1 MAKNRSLN
9 VVLPVY
15 NEELELKDSVFR
27 LKSYLETLPKKYFWK
42 ITIVDNAS
50 IDNTMQIALGIAK
63 KDKRIIALHLDKKGR
78 GRAVKFAWTTSSDE
92 ILAYMDI
99 DLSTDLSHF
108 ESLLQSLER
117 GYDIAIGS
125 RNLASSRVSNRHWLR
140 TITSKGYIL
149 LIKMFFF
156 VHFSDAQCGFKV
168 VSRRVVASLLPL
180 VSDDEWFFD
189 TELLILAEK
198 LGYKI
203 YEEPVTWIDN
213 PGSTV
218 RVMKTAS
225 GDLRGLWRLFV
236 ERPWRQYART

>member
-1 MAKNRSLN
+1 MAKKRSLN

-15 NEELELKDSVFR
+15 NEESELEGSVSR
-27 LKSYLETLPKKYFWK
+27 LKVYLDTLSRKYLWK

-50 IDNTMQIALGIAK
+50 TDNTMQIALGIAR
-63 KDKRIIALHLDKKGR
+63 KDKRVVALHLDLKGR
-78 GRAVKFAWTTSSDE
+78 GRAVKHAWTASFDE

-99 DLSTDLSHF
+99 DLSTDLTHF

-117 GYDIAIGS
+117 GFDIAVGS
-125 RNLASSRVSNRHWLR
+125 RNLKNSRVSNRHWLR
-140 TITSKGYIL
+140 TITSKGYIF

-168 VSRRVVASLLPL
+168 VSRKVVTSLLPL

-218 RVMKTAS
+218 RVMKTAA
-225 GDLRGLWRLFV
+225 GDLEGLWRLFV
-236 ERPWRQYART
+236 QRPWRRYE

>member
-15 NEELELKDSVFR
+15 NEESELEDSVSR
-27 LKSYLETLPKKYFWK
+27 LKAYLKTLPKKYLWK

-50 IDNTMQIALGIAK
+50 DDDTMNIALGIAK
-63 KDKRIIALHLDKKGR
+63 KDKRIIALHLDQKGR
-78 GRAVKFAWTTSSDE
+78 GRAVKHAWTTSSDE

-99 DLSTDLSHF
+99 DLSTDLTHF
-108 ESLLQSLER
+108 EALLHSLEH

-125 RNLASSRVSNRHWLR
+125 RNLSNSRVSKRHWLR
-140 TITSKGYIL
+140 TITSKGYIF

-168 VSRRVVASLLPL
+168 VSRKVVTSLLPL
-180 VSDDEWFFD
+180 VSDNEWFFD

-203 YEEPVTWIDN
+203 YEEPVTWVDN

-218 RVMKTAS
+218 RVMKTAT
-225 GDLRGLWRLFV
+225 GDLEGLWRLFIH
-236 ERPWRQYART
+236 RPWRTYERA